1 MQNEFVHNVNEYS
14 LAFQQGE
21 EKGFDFFFR
30 ELFPALCFFAN
41 RMLDNRCEAED
52 IASFAFIKIWKRHS
66 QFNDAINIRSYL
78 YQIVRN
84 DCLSFLQQKNRK
96 AKVQKEIEYL
106 TMANFKDN
114 YESDIIRAEFYAEL
128 YLAINSLPKECRKVF
143 TMLYVHGKTV
153 KEISKELNL
162 SPSTIK
168 TQKSRGFIILRKKII
183 PLSIV
188 LFLLP
193 LFYFF

>member
-1 MQNEFVHNVNEYS
+1 MTF
-14 LAFQQGE
+14 AFQQGE

-41 RMLDNRCEAED
+41 HIMDNRCEAED
-52 IASFAFIKIWKRHS
+52 IASSAFIKIWKRHS
-66 QFNDAINIRSYL
+66 QFDDAKNIRSYL

-84 DCLSFLQQKNRK
+84 DCFSFLQQKNRS
-96 AKVQKEIEYL
+96 AKVQKEIKYL
-106 TMANFKDN
+106 SVVNFEDN
-114 YESDIIRAEFYAEL
+114 YESDIIRAEFFAEL
-128 YLAINSLPKECRKVF
+128 YLAINSLPKECKKVF
-143 TMLYVHGKTV
+143 TMLYIHGKTV
-153 KEISKELNL
+153 KEISKELKL

-168 TQKSRGFIILRKKII
+168 AQKARGLIILRKKIV